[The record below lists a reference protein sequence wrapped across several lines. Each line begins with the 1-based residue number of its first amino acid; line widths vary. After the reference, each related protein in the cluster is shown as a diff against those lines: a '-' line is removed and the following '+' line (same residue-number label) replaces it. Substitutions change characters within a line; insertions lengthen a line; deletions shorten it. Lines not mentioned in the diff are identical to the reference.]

1 MKNEHKTHKRP
12 LPIGFSDFKE
22 VRENGCYYIDK
33 TLFIK
38 EITKASAKVLLIPR
52 PRRFG
57 KTLNLSMLRYFYEKT
72 GKNQNACD
80 EDIFET
86 HLFKGLSVCNEDI
99 FETHRERYP
108 LIWLTFKD
116 AKELDWKAMYRKLT
130 NILRDEFLRHN
141 ILLKSDILE
150 QTEQDYFEAILN
162 RKAELPDYTDA
173 LRYLSDFL
181 RRYHNERVV
190 ILIDEYDTPIHS
202 AYAGGYYKEVVSFMR
217 NLLSGGLK
225 DNEHLF
231 KGVVTG
237 ILRVAKESIFSG
249 LNNLDVFTLLD
260 EEFNSSFG
268 FTDEEVRLLLKD
280 YGLSD
285 RYDEVSEWYNGYLFG
300 GEIIYNPWSVLSYV
314 NRKSVKARPYWVN
327 TADTGMIDDLAT
339 RGGRE
344 LREEL
349 GHLLEGAITKPVYDN
364 IAMRDLDKR
373 DDLLWS
379 FLLFSGYLKI
389 VEEIDYDVY
398 RLQIPNQEVR
408 TIYERMVR
416 TWFTDKVEFNRLE
429 TMLKALED
437 GNVKLFEQI
446 LREVVL
452 QIMSYH
458 DFSGTPEKV
467 YHALVTG
474 MLVWMSGK
482 YEIRSNRESG
492 YGRYDLMLKPK
503 DTAKQGIIIEFKKV
517 YEDDS
522 PEDVLE
528 EALNQ
533 IEDKKYVA
541 ELEGGGI
548 KNILKI
554 AVVFRGKE
562 LWVKT

>member
-1 MKNEHKTHKRP
+1 MTTETKQKKK
-12 LPIGFSDFKE
+12 LPIGYSDF
-22 VRENGCYYIDK
+22 RELREGNRYYIDK
-33 TLFIK
+33 SLFIK
-38 EITKASAKVLLIPR
+38 EITEAGAKVLLIPR

-57 KTLNLSMLRYFYEKT
+57 KTLNLSMLRYFYEKSGEDRHSLFDGLALRNDEVFEKHH
-72 GKNQNACD
+72 GKYPV
-80 EDIFET
+80 IF
-86 HLFKGLSVCNEDI
+86 
-99 FETHRERYP
+99 
-108 LIWLTFKD
+108 LTFKD
-116 AKELDWKAMYRKLT
+116 VKSRNW
-130 NILRDEFLRHN
+130 DECMEN
-141 ILLKSDILE
+141 LKSVVYDEYARHRYVADSSILFPEEKTYIRRILE
-150 QTEQDYFEAILN
+150 GNAGKTDYE
-162 RKAELPDYTDA
+162 RS
-173 LRYLSDFL
+173 LRNLSSYL
-181 RRYHNERVV
+181 RRFYKEQAV
-190 ILIDEYDTPIHS
+190 ILVDEYDTPIHS
-202 AYAGGYYKEVVSFMR
+202 GYVHGYYEEITSFMR
-217 NLLSGGLK
+217 NLLSGGMK

-231 KGVVTG
+231 KSVVTG

-285 RYDEVSEWYNGYLFG
+285 RYDEVSKWYNGYLFG

-314 NRKSVKARPYWVN
+314 NRKSAKARPYWVN

-349 GHLLEGAITKPVYDN
+349 GHLLEGAITKTVYDN
-364 IAMRDLDKR
+364 IVMRDLDKR

-379 FLLFSGYLKI
+379 FLLFSGYLKLAG
-389 VEEIDYDVY
+389 EAERRGHY
-398 RLQIPNQEVR
+398 RLEIPNEEVR
-408 TIYERMVR
+408 TVYEEMIER
-416 TWFTDKVEFNRLE
+416 WFAEKVEPNRLE

-458 DFSGTPEKV
+458 DFSGAPEKV

-503 DTAKQGIIIEFKKV
+503 DTSKQGIIIEFKKV

-528 EALNQ
+528 EALKQ
-533 IEDKKYVA
+533 IEDKKYIA
-541 ELEGGGI
+541 ELEGSGI

-562 LWVKT
+562 LWVKN